1 MELDTKTSQEFE
13 ICSEKTRSFVGQIP
27 SILIRYCILS
37 FTILLLSILTI
48 IYLLPYKQSYSG
60 TAIIQNVTPTMKSMG
75 YTTLL
80 LLFDNQTPQ
89 DVIEQKIYIKTQEGI
104 IIGHIKI
111 LSNIHDSIGYQ
122 KALCILPYKEIK
134 RLEHQ
139 KHEFLIIKR
148 YRNFIQKCFPQL
160 WL

>member
-27 SILIRYCILS
+27 SILIRYGILS
-37 FTILLLSILTI
+37 FTIVLLSILTI

-89 DVIEQKIYIKTQEGI
+89 DVTEQKIYIKT
-104 IIGHIKI
+104 
-111 LSNIHDSIGYQ
+111 
-122 KALCILPYKEIK
+122 LPYKEIK
-134 RLEHQ
+134 RLEYQ

>member
-1 MELDTKTSQEFE
+1 
-13 ICSEKTRSFVGQIP
+13 
-27 SILIRYCILS
+27 
-37 FTILLLSILTI
+37 
-48 IYLLPYKQSYSG
+48 
-60 TAIIQNVTPTMKSMG
+60 MKSMG

-89 DVIEQKIYIKTQEGI
+89 DVTEQKIYIKTQEGI

-134 RLEHQ
+134 RLEYQ

-148 YRNFIQKCFPQL
+148 YQNFIQKCFPQL